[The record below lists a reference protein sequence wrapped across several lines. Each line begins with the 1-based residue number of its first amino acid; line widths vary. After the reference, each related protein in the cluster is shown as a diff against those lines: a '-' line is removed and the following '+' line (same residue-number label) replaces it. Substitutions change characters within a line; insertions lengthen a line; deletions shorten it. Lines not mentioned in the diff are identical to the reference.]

1 MNIAME
7 RKTKE
12 IESRIRKGIVITGP
26 KHVADACGVH
36 QSQISRW
43 QTEQT
48 GFVTKAAKL
57 LAAIGF
63 EAPVSEV
70 VIHGEE
76 TAQIAKALQEMLSHL
91 RESASSAGT
100 GEANQI

>member
-12 IESRIRKGIVITGP
+12 IESRIRKGIIVTGP
-26 KHVADACGVH
+26 KHVADAVGVH

-43 QTEQT
+43 QAEET

-70 VIHGEE
+70 IIHGEE

-91 RESASSAGT
+91 RESAPSVTAD
-100 GEANQI
+100 EANQI

>member
-1 MNIAME
+1 MDIAIE
-7 RKTKE
+7 RKTRE
-12 IESRIRKGIVITGP
+12 IESRIRKGIIITGP

-43 QTEQT
+43 QAEET

-63 EAPVSEV
+63 DAPVSEV

-91 RESASSAGT
+91 REKAPSVTAD
-100 GEANQI
+100 EANQI

>member
-26 KHVADACGVH
+26 KHVANAVGVH

-48 GFVTKAAKL
+48 GFVAKAAKL

-63 EAPVSEV
+63 DANVQEV

-91 RESASSAGT
+91 RESAPSVTAD
-100 GEANQI
+100 EANQI